1 MKTPKLLAAFA
12 DLPSTIEPPK
22 MNSIKDRRLGKKLYI
37 TVAVIVALV
46 TLAVALLVT
55 QGTAPNTNA
64 QTEWSKTYY
73 GDTGHA
79 VQTSDG
85 GYAIAGSNASIMY
98 PAWERAPIL
107 IKTDASGELL
117 WNKTFDATGHVATS
131 SIVQTKDGGYA
142 LSGTNIAP
150 PIMNPVWSGWLIKTD
165 DRGTIQWNKTF
176 GLPLQT
182 CFVIQGNDGNYV
194 LTGYATNNANGA
206 DTVLMKVNANGNLLW
221 TKTFGGNSS
230 KLLALSLV
238 EANDGGYVIEGALD
252 RDGWL
257 AKTDANGNLQWSQT
271 YHPRGYTTF
280 PFNSIAKTKDSGYIL
295 AGGNL
300 NSGWIVKT
308 DSSGNTEW
316 IKALSVNAL
325 MSSVTQTADGGYVAV
340 GGYDRQAYLVR
351 TDASGTL
358 MYNASYGEVN
368 ANVSSSANSV
378 VLTSDGGFVV
388 AGTLNHYSPTNIE
401 GFSVTPTV
409 GNNVWL
415 AKFPLETSPTS
426 TGSP

>member
-1 MKTPKLLAAFA
+1 MKIPKLLAVFA

-142 LSGTNIAP
+142 LSGTNIGP
-150 PIMNPVWSGWLIKTD
+150 PTMNPVWSGWLIKTD
-165 DRGTIQWNKTF
+165 GRGTVQWNKTF

-182 CFVIQGNDGNYV
+182 CYVIQGSDGNYV
-194 LTGYATNNANGA
+194 LTGYATNELNGD
-206 DTVLMKVNANGNLLW
+206 DTVLMKVNAQGNLLW
-221 TKTFGGNSS
+221 TKTFGENSS
-230 KLLALSLV
+230 KLLAISLV
-238 EANDGGYVIEGALD
+238 EANDGGYVLEGCWD

-271 YHPRGYTTF
+271 YHPVGYTTF
-280 PFNSIAKTKDSGYIL
+280 PVYSIAKTKDGGYIL
-295 AGGNL
+295 TGANINGGWL
-300 NSGWIVKT
+300 VKT
-308 DSSGNTEW
+308 DSNGNTEW
-316 IKALSVNAL
+316 IKTLPVNAL
-325 MSSVTQTADGGYVAV
+325 VRSVTQIADGGYVAV
-340 GGYDRQAYLVR
+340 GAYARQAYVVR

-358 MYNASYGEVN
+358 LYNTSYGEV
-368 ANVSSSANSV
+368 SANLSSYASSV
-378 VLTSDGGFVV
+378 VPTNNGGFAI
-388 AGTLNHYSPTNIE
+388 AGTLNQYSPTTIE
-401 GFSVTPTV
+401 GFNVTPQV

-415 AKFPLETSPTS
+415 AKFPLGTNPTS